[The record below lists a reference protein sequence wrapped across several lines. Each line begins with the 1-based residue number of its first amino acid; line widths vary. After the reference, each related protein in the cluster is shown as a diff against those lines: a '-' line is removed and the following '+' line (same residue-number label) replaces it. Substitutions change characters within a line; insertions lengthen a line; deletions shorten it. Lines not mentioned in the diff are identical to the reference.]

1 MKKIKGN
8 VFENVYMLK
17 LLYLRLKFKNNLS
30 NYVVDIKT
38 GRDCRNKIRSHPLV
52 KLAPSK
58 IWIK

>member
-30 NYVVDIKT
+30 NYVIDIKT
-38 GRDCRNKIRSHPLV
+38 GRDCRNKIRSP
-52 KLAPSK
+52 PSGQISPFK
-58 IWIK
+58 NLD